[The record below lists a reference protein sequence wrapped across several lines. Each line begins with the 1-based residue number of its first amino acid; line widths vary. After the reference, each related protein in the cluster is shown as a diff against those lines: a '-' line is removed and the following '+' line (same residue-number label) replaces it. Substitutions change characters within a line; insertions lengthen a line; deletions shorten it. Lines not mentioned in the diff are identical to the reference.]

1 MQQGPIFQKCSIF
14 HSNWRKR
21 EVISLDCVKMHGDF
35 FNFLNRSRYE
45 LSVITKKFRFGVKG
59 CKIEIFVLNSA

>member
-1 MQQGPIFQKCSIF
+1 
-14 HSNWRKR
+14 
-21 EVISLDCVKMHGDF
+21 MHGDF